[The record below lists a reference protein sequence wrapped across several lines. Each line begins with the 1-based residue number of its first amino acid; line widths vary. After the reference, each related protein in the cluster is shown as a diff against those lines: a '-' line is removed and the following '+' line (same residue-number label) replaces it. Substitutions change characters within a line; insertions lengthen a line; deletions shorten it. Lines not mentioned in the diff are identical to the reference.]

1 MDLVDSVAKVVK
13 IAIQIKELVEKVQQ
27 NKEECKKMATRVD
40 RLRAIV
46 ERLDSTAVSSE
57 QTMVD
62 ALNEFEETFLRALK
76 IVKACQTKNNVW
88 LFLRAGNVSKQLREV
103 KADIQEHM
111 QTVSLCNGVELTVMV
126 TKGYIGDTAAKPT
139 KKLLKVQSME
149 GEQEIQVVGR
159 RLVWQDTDTSD
170 AAGNEEDGHSS
181 YPAASGTRSE
191 VHGEKGSYPAGSLE
205 DTISRFRNFSSSELK
220 VVTNNFSNQ
229 RVIGKGGSAIV
240 YKGVLNGSEVAI
252 KSFCVDD
259 SQDENVARYAEVFSV
274 LREHENIVRFLGYC
288 HEVKIQMVPVEG
300 KCVAAERRHM
310 LVVEEYMS
318 NGTLSEVVDG
328 SSQQLD
334 WSTVFQI
341 IRGIAEGVAYI
352 HTKGAVHLD
361 LKPANILL
369 DSKMNPKICDFER
382 SKILNQNDEEVT
394 GERVTKEFAGTLG
407 YLPPE
412 YMADGIY
419 SFKHDVF
426 SFGILLL
433 HTINK
438 SGLLQDSTD
447 WIGRALEGE
456 EDVEGLLG
464 SSSRDDSELKEIKRC
479 MDIGLQCS
487 AKERADRPT
496 MWDVVD
502 MLDGKEQPRKTTMR
516 NKQASSFKKKGR
528 A

>member
-13 IAIQIKELVEKVQQ
+13 IAIQIKELVEKVNQ
-27 NKEECKKMATRVD
+27 NKEECKKMATRVE
-40 RLRAIV
+40 RLRALV
-46 ERLDSTAVSSE
+46 ERLNNTGISSE
-57 QTMVD
+57 KTMID
-62 ALNEFEETFLRALK
+62 ALDEFEETFLRALK
-76 IVKACQTKNNVW
+76 LVRACQTKNNVW
-88 LFLRAGNVSKQLREV
+88 LFLRAGNVSKHLREV
-103 KADIQEHM
+103 KAEILEHM
-111 QTVSLCNGVELTVMV
+111 QTVNLCNGVEQTVILTR
-126 TKGYIGDTAAKPT
+126 GYAKDPAAKP
-139 KKLLKVQSME
+139 KKLLKVQSMQ
-149 GEQEIQVVGR
+149 GEQEIQVLGS
-159 RLVWQDTDTSD
+159 RLVWQDTDITDVAGDVED
-170 AAGNEEDGHSS
+170 AHYSHRTD
-181 YPAASGTRSE
+181 GTRSE
-191 VHGEKGSYPAGSLE
+191 VHGEKEIYPAGSLE

-220 VVTNNFSNQ
+220 AVTNNFSNQ
-229 RVIGKGGSAIV
+229 HVIGKGGSAIV
-240 YKGVLNGSEVAI
+240 YKGVLRNGAEVAI

-274 LREHENIVRFLGYC
+274 LCDEHENIVRFLGYC

-318 NGTLSEVVDG
+318 NGTLSEIVDG

-334 WSTVFQI
+334 WSTAFRI
-341 IRGIAEGVAYI
+341 IRGIALGVAYI
-352 HTKGAVHLD
+352 HTKGVIHLD

-369 DSKMNPKICDFER
+369 DSDMNPKICDFER
-382 SKILNQNDEEVT
+382 SKILNQNDEEVA
-394 GERVTKEFAGTLG
+394 GERVTEEFAGTLG

-447 WIGRALEGE
+447 WMGRALEGQ
-456 EDVEGLLG
+456 DNVDGLLG
-464 SSSRDDSELKEIKRC
+464 SSSRDESELKEIKRC
-479 MDIGLQCS
+479 MDIGLHCS
-487 AKERADRPT
+487 SKERTDRPT
-496 MWDVVD
+496 MWDVVG
-502 MLDGKEQPRKTTMR
+502 MLDGKEQPPKTPML
-516 NKQASSFKKKGR
+516 NKASSFKKKGR

>member
-1 MDLVDSVAKVVK
+1 MLQEMWRMD
-13 IAIQIKELVEKVQQ
+13 IP
-27 NKEECKKMATRVD
+27 
-40 RLRAIV
+40 
-46 ERLDSTAVSSE
+46 
-57 QTMVD
+57 
-62 ALNEFEETFLRALK
+62 
-76 IVKACQTKNNVW
+76 
-88 LFLRAGNVSKQLREV
+88 
-103 KADIQEHM
+103 
-111 QTVSLCNGVELTVMV
+111 V
-126 TKGYIGDTAAKPT
+126 TKPMVLD
-139 KKLLKVQSME
+139 LKFMVRKEVIQ
-149 GEQEIQVVGR
+149 QEA
-159 RLVWQDTDTSD
+159 WSTP
-170 AAGNEEDGHSS
+170 
-181 YPAASGTRSE
+181 Y
-191 VHGEKGSYPAGSLE
+191 HG
-205 DTISRFRNFSSSELK
+205 FRNFSSSELK
-220 VVTNNFSNQ
+220 AVTNNFSNQ
-229 RVIGKGGSAIV
+229 QVIGKGGSAIV
-240 YKGVLNGSEVAI
+240 YKGVLRNGAEVL
-252 KSFCVDD
+252 CVDD
-259 SQDENVARYAEVFSV
+259 SQDENVVRYAEVFSV
-274 LREHENIVRFLGYC
+274 LCEHENIVRFLGYC

-310 LVVEEYMS
+310 LVVEEYMP

-334 WSTVFQI
+334 WSTVFRI

-369 DSKMNPKICDFER
+369 DSDMNPKICDFER
-382 SKILNQNDEEVT
+382 SKILNQNDEEVAD
-394 GERVTKEFAGTLG
+394 ERVTKEFAGTLG

-447 WIGRALEGE
+447 WIGRALEGQD
-456 EDVEGLLG
+456 DVDGLLG
-464 SSSRDDSELKEIKRC
+464 SSSRDESELKEIKRC

-502 MLDGKEQPRKTTMR
+502 MLDGKEQPRKTPMR
-516 NKQASSFKKKGR
+516 NKASSFKKKAR